1 MTAPTMFSRQNDT
14 GSCTC
19 TTSLVLRKSRT
30 RNRPRLKVILHGTIR
45 NDAEKPFLGMVNK
58 VYVCMS
64 SIKLAIRHVHVVV
77 LQGR

>member
-1 MTAPTMFSRQNDT
+1 MTAPTMFSRQNGA

-19 TTSLVLRKSRT
+19 TTRRKSRT
-30 RNRPRLKVILHGTIR
+30 RNRPRLKVILHGTIL